1 LTDTLKLEDTFNK
14 KHVETTDI
22 KSIVSEVS
30 INIFMAHVVHIP
42 HLFDIT
48 PPSAPCAMEGVIERQ
63 KIFSKRSHC
72 TNKTFLT
79 IKK

>member
-48 PPSAPCAMEGVIERQ
+48 PPSAPCAMEGVIERDKKYFQ
-63 KIFSKRSHC
+63 KEVTAPTRHS
-72 TNKTFLT
+72 
-79 IKK
+79 

>member
-14 KHVETTDI
+14 KHVENTDI

-48 PPSAPCAMEGVIERQ
+48 PPSAPCAMEEVIERGKKYFQ
-63 KIFSKRSHC
+63 KEVTAPTRHS
-72 TNKTFLT
+72 
-79 IKK
+79 

>member
-1 LTDTLKLEDTFNK
+1 
-14 KHVETTDI
+14 VETTDI

-48 PPSAPCAMEGVIERQ
+48 PPSAPCAMEGVIERDKKYFQ
-63 KIFSKRSHC
+63 KEVTAPTRHS
-72 TNKTFLT
+72 
-79 IKK
+79 